1 MHALHAGLARSPT
14 ARHDLT
20 PVAAAALPAAPHP
33 RTVAARCHADEACLS
48 ALYALG
54 RSTGRSHRL
63 VWRAACCAAIA
74 RRGGRAGVG
83 PAARRPFI
91 RSLAL
96 RWSQGAQGK
105 PPRPWRGDFTLAI
118 LSAAGGRRCPRRV
131 PARTAVAA
139 RNGSLHHV
147 TGGGFRRWSSH
158 RAAAPS
164 AWTAPPA
171 STTSC
176 RAPRI
181 IGLRVGHAPP
191 RSPAVGNIGRSPRC
205 NLHAHPP
212 PVHAGPSSVTPR
224 NPRHRV
230 QVAGRAHTSSS
241 RSWASAS
248 SSAVSGAR
256 APAHACAIACT
267 RAYPLRAPAL
277 DGRERSSGRR
287 RRVADWSLSRCAR
300 ASCPLCSRFSAC
312 RPAGTFRRRARRSA
326 DFALGLHAERGASG
340 CAWPRAA
347 PTACNFAELGGVESA
362 SACGECVRAS
372 PRQGSSCPGLVTIFL
387 LTLIH
392 ICIIR
397 NDNRTHARAHLR
409 SAGISGIRRLALSW
423 HAD

>member
-1 MHALHAGLARSPT
+1 MQDLRARRRRATISRRLRRRRCQQP
-14 ARHDLT
+14 
-20 PVAAAALPAAPHP
+20 P

-118 LSAAGGRRCPRRV
+118 LSAVGGRRCPRRV

-164 AWTAPPA
+164 AWRSPPA

-300 ASCPLCSRFSAC
+300 ASCPLCSRSSAC
-312 RPAGTFRRRARRSA
+312 RPARTFRRRARTTSRSA
-326 DFALGLHAERGASG
+326 CTPS
-340 CAWPRAA
+340 AA
-347 PTACNFAELGGVESA
+347 PLAARGRALRRPLATSPSLGVWRVRLRVESA
-362 SACGECVRAS
+362 C
-372 PRQGSSCPGLVTIFL
+372 
-387 LTLIH
+387 
-392 ICIIR
+392 
-397 NDNRTHARAHLR
+397 ARAEAGQLMPRAGDNLFAYTYTHL
-409 SAGISGIRRLALSW
+409 
-423 HAD
+423 H

>member
-1 MHALHAGLARSPT
+1 MQDLRARRRRATISRRLRRRRCQQP
-14 ARHDLT
+14 
-20 PVAAAALPAAPHP
+20 P

-164 AWTAPPA
+164 AWRSPPA

-326 DFALGLHAERGASG
+326 DFALGLHAERVRLWRRVAAR
-340 CAWPRAA
+340 CADRLQLRRAW
-347 PTACNFAELGGVESA
+347 G
-362 SACGECVRAS
+362 CGECVCVWRVCAREPEAGQLMPRA
-372 PRQGSSCPGLVTIFL
+372 G
-387 LTLIH
+387 
-392 ICIIR
+392 
-397 NDNRTHARAHLR
+397 DNLFAYTYTHLHYTQ
-409 SAGISGIRRLALSW
+409 
-423 HAD
+423 